1 MANTP
6 INIHLCI
13 NVSADQGSSQST
25 YTNSTSKLITQ
36 GKAAPSAINNLLGYI
51 RGSGSILKSILI
63 LTHLGVDIIVIARVV
78 WQNVLG
84 RLSTSSL
91 CQSWYIPL

>member
-1 MANTP
+1 MEYPYKHT
-6 INIHLCI
+6 LCI

-25 YTNSTSKLITQ
+25 YPNSTSKLITQ

-51 RGSGSILKSILI
+51 RGSGSILKSIL
-63 LTHLGVDIIVIARVV
+63 THLGVDIIVIARAV

-84 RLSTSSL
+84 RLSNIYSSLICL
-91 CQSWYIPL
+91 CQSCL